1 MEIPVY
7 LFTGFL
13 EAGKTRFI
21 QETLED
27 ERFNMGERTL
37 LLLCE
42 EGVEEY
48 DPERFAGK
56 NVFIETLERPEQLTA
71 DHLAK
76 LQMAHHIER
85 CVVEYNGMWLLD
97 DLYRQMPEDW
107 VIYQEI
113 CFADASTF
121 LSYNANLRQLVVD
134 KLKSCEMI
142 VFNRAG
148 DSIDKLELHK
158 IVRAVSRR
166 AEIAYEAENGDVTYD
181 NIEDPLPFD
190 LEAPVVEIQDRDY
203 AVWYRDISEEMK
215 KYAGKTL
222 RFKGMVV
229 RSPKLPEK
237 TFLCGRYLM
246 TCCAEDIAYTG
257 LACEWDQAAALK
269 TKQWVT
275 VTAVV
280 SVRFHK
286 VYGKKGPV
294 LSIQSV
300 EPAQPPEQEVATFY

>member
-76 LQMAHHIER
+76 LQMAHHVER